1 MKMRLEKL
9 TFNISKL
16 MGGRNEKPRRKVL
29 HLYLYFVYSK
39 HRMKVKIIEYVI
51 CRQEAF

>member
-16 MGGRNEKPRRKVL
+16 MDGKYEKPRREVL
-29 HLYLYFVYSK
+29 HLYFVYSK